1 MTRGGGSSFVFILQ
15 KGILHLLLSP
25 VPSRAGDLFKLD
37 SVLFLLFFLLSYL
50 CSLCVSVCVCEWGW
64 AGVRVEMGCILNY
77 LPYSENQQPLP
88 SLLLS
93 LSLPPSLSL
102 QILSILIYTTT
113 TSQICFLSWD
123 DSSFWKRP
131 VPNFKFLKVLKSA
144 LKAK

>member
-1 MTRGGGSSFVFILQ
+1 MGVGWGEGGNGLHTELFALLGKPATSSISPSSF
-15 KGILHLLLSP
+15 
-25 VPSRAGDLFKLD
+25 
-37 SVLFLLFFLLSYL
+37 
-50 CSLCVSVCVCEWGW
+50 
-64 AGVRVEMGCILNY
+64 
-77 LPYSENQQPLP
+77 
-88 SLLLS
+88 
-93 LSLPPSLSL
+93 SLPPSLSL